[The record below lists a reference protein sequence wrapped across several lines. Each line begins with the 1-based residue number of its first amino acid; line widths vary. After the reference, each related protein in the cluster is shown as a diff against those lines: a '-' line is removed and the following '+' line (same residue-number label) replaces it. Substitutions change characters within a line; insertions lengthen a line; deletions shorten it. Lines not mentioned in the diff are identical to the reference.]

1 MVLLVGNDCNYVL
14 KNVDS
19 LAECVPSHLTAFIK
33 VIRALNNVKDAC
45 FSTDFLDPNYKEIIG
60 EFEQSIKDL
69 KTIHGIN
76 ILNKWHITVKHLPQ
90 WIDKYGLPLGRYG
103 EQELE
108 SLHHRHKVYRT
119 RRFICKNKLKPTYSD
134 KFLRSCLALN
144 ADAT

>member
-1 MVLLVGNDCNYVL
+1 MGNDCNYVL

-19 LAECVPSHLTAFIK
+19 LAEYVPSNLTAFIK
-33 VIRALNNVKDAC
+33 VIRALNNVKAAC

-60 EFEQSIKDL
+60 VFEMTIKDL
-69 KTIHGIN
+69 KTIHGVN

-90 WIDKYGLPLGRYG
+90 WIDKYQVPLGRYG

-108 SLHHRHKVYRT
+108 SLHHRYKVYRV
-119 RRFICKNKLKPTYSD
+119 RRFICKNKSKPNYTD
-134 KFLRSCLALN
+134 MFLRACLALN